1 MADQLPSNEE
11 AEKALICTAILYS
24 GDAAAMAELVE
35 PEDFYNPI
43 HAAIWRG
50 IRELTFVDAPI
61 DIVSLADHLEK
72 HESGNRSWLAS
83 LAKFA
88 ENSDTAPTPARAQ
101 YHAGLI
107 REKAFSRRAVI
118 EGTEIARLGYKG
130 CPDEARAKAQALVA
144 ALPDPDN
151 GHPSLEGAAFA
162 TMPDLP
168 KAAHVSQEALDA
180 AQNMGRWLMDYTD
193 YAVAVS
199 PMTPRHFHEAAGL
212 WLAATAIAR
221 RLYVA
226 LPHANVYPN
235 LYILWCAPTTLFA
248 KTTGQN
254 AALDLAN
261 ETIWHLLLPQENT
274 PEALLAELTGKEPSN
289 LNDIPGMADRW
300 IERRNFA
307 AQRGLIY
314 DELTQLLTSA
324 RKDYNAGLSEL
335 LLRLHDCP
343 ANWMKRTQG
352 GGLAEV
358 RCAYLSILA
367 ATTPAG
373 LRPYLGA
380 SDWLSG
386 FWPRWAILYPQTER
400 PKFKRTDQR
409 PQRPANL
416 TERLS
421 KLASHDLPKPQWP
434 NPPEARACELSP
446 EARAGWEKYD
456 QACCYDLLNESLDER
471 LWGSYGRLPTQAIKV
486 SLLLAALDW
495 NGDGVPMIT
504 LGHWTRAQTIV
515 ESWRAAIHNLLAAL
529 AIGGDE
535 RLEDRIVTRLG
546 EAGGEGAT
554 IRDLY
559 RMLGE
564 NREMVER
571 AVANLERDGLIARQK
586 HGTQGRPK
594 MAYHLARFVPA

>member
-1 MADQLPSNEE
+1 MTARLPSNED
-11 AEKALICTAILYS
+11 AEKALICTTILY
-24 GDAAAMAELVE
+24 GDDAAALAELVE
-35 PEDFYNPI
+35 PEDFYNED
-43 HAAIWRG
+43 HAAIWRA
-50 IRELTFVDAPI
+50 IRELAFVDAPVDVI
-61 DIVSLADHLEK
+61 SLAAHLEK
-72 HESGNRSWLAS
+72 HEAS
-83 LAKFA
+83 APGRWMAKLTKFM
-88 ENSDTAPTPARAQ
+88 ENSDIAPTPVYAGH
-101 YHAGLI
+101 HAGLI
-107 REKAFSRRAVI
+107 KEAATRRRAVI
-118 EGTEIARLGYKG
+118 AATELTRLAYDPKVGLDDLG
-130 CPDEARAKAQALVA
+130 A
-144 ALPDPDN
+144 AIDKLNTVIPSGD
-151 GHPSLEGAAFA
+151 GHPPSESATFA
-162 TMPDLP
+162 IMPDLP
-168 KAAHVSQEALDA
+168 KAAQISQDA
-180 AQNMGRWLMDYTD
+180 AQDAGRWLTDYTN
-193 YAVAVS
+193 YAMAAS

-212 WLAATAIAR
+212 WLAAVAIAR
-221 RLYVA
+221 RLCVA

-254 AALDLAN
+254 VALDLAN

-343 ANWMKRTQG
+343 ANWTKRTQG

-373 LRPYLGA
+373 LRPYLGTG
-380 SDWLSG
+380 DWLSG
-386 FWPRWAILYPQTER
+386 FWPRWAILYPQNER
-400 PKFKRTDQR
+400 PEFKRTIRR
-409 PQRPANL
+409 PQRPASL
-416 TERLS
+416 IERLS

-446 EARAGWEKYD
+446 EARAGWEAYD

-471 LWGSYGRLPTQAIKV
+471 LWGTYGRLPTQAIKV